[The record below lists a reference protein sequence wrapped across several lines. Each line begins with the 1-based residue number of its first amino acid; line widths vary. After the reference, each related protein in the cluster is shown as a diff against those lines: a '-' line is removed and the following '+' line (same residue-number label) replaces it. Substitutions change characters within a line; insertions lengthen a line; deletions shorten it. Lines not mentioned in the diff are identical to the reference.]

1 MRNLGS
7 FQFTDDRA
15 VERFMARCVTTEDKE
30 FRQQGIEKYIQ
41 QSDRCLSSVGDSW
54 KTVGKQCESELLLL
68 HGKIKN

>member
-41 QSDRCLSSVGDSW
+41 QSDRCLSSVGDS
-54 KTVGKQCESELLLL
+54 
-68 HGKIKN
+68 